1 MSARSEHDEILR
13 RFPTVE
19 SVSRRPGP
27 GRVDHVMRRIGILLL
42 MVVVVV
48 GCLGLLGPRT
58 ATASGSGAP
67 GEAALEYDAVTRP
80 GLDSGF
86 TVTLTPD
93 DDTDTAV
100 LVVAHSTLERLG
112 IELYAPEPL
121 AQHSEGDQVV
131 LEFPARGEPGESFD
145 VRFSGRIPTTQAA
158 GRHRWEVAWR
168 TGADTSADDLILDAT
183 TWTVP

>member
-1 MSARSEHDEILR
+1 MSAQSEHDEVLR

-42 MVVVVV
+42 MAVVVV

-58 ATASGSGAP
+58 GTASGSGRH
-67 GEAALEYDAVTRP
+67 GEAEMEYDAVTRP

-86 TVTLTPD
+86 TVTLTPED
-93 DDTDTAV
+93 DRSTVV
-100 LVVAHSTLERLG
+100 LVVDHATLERFG
-112 IELYAPEPL
+112 IEQYAPEPV
-121 AQHSEGDQVV
+121 AQHSEGGRLV
-131 LEFPARGEPGESFD
+131 LEFPGPARPGQFFD
-145 VRFSGRIPTTQAA
+145 IRFSGRIPTTQAA
-158 GRHRWEVAWR
+158 GRHRWQVEWR
-168 TGADTSADDLILDAT
+168 TDDDAVTMAAT